1 MDTAI
6 RLDAKDPEAFYWRG
20 CLWQEKG
27 NWDKVI
33 KDYNAAITLNPEY
46 AEALVDRG
54 LVYVE
59 IGRTERDSAI
69 SIHLFGLIHR

>member
-20 CLWQEKG
+20 RLWQEKG

-59 IGRTERDSAI
+59 IGRTEEGLRDFDN
-69 SIHLFGLIHR
+69 LFGLIHR